1 MIIAANFKTNHTR
14 VSTKKYMKVLNTF
27 VSDHKIGDDVLVFPT
42 ASSLDQFDTPS
53 NVRVGVQNAYPTQ
66 NGSFTGEIGLDQIE
80 EFGIKTILIGH
91 SERRHVLGESQ
102 EDTVKKFDFYKE
114 KGFEIVYCIG
124 EPKEVR
130 EEGIESVMAYNLA
143 QLDGIDINYENMI
156 IAYEPV
162 WAIGTGLTASV
173 DQIDETLN
181 SLKEHIK
188 APLLYGGSVKVANTK
203 EILSIKNCDGILVGT
218 ASWEVESFCQMLEIS
233 KELS

>member
-14 VSTKKYMKVLNTF
+14 VSTKEYMKVLNTF

-42 ASSLDQFDTPS
+42 SSSLNKFDTPS

-124 EPKEVR
+124 ESQEVR